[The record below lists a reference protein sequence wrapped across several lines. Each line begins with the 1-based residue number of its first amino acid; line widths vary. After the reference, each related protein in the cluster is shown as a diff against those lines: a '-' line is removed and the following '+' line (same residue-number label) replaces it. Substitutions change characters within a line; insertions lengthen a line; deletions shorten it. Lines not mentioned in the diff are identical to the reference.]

1 MGSDSKP
8 RTRPVVLTGQRI
20 KLRPLVKADLR
31 YLRRWLE
38 DAELRGIIAEPTPM
52 SKADSEEF
60 LRKVRDDTAR
70 LWFMVVLNENSRVI
84 GEAGLLRMD
93 PPWRTTDVTVVIWER
108 EEWGKG
114 YGSETLLLLLDYA
127 FRHLRFHRAAIGVV
141 GFNERALRFWAK
153 NGFRKEGVQ
162 RDGYLY
168 NGTYYD
174 FVMMSILEDEFK
186 ELNSRSKLGNDRKEA
201 ENAR

>member
-127 FRHLRFHRAAIGVV
+127 FRHLTFHRAAIGVV

-174 FVMMSILEDEFK
+174 FVMMSILEDEFR
-186 ELNSRSKLGNDRKEA
+186 ELESRSKLGNERKEA